1 MLETSGVVSAGP
13 PEISAG
19 IDVVLGEG
27 VLVDS
32 WSGISV
38 GKVEEPSS
46 EVDVW
51 LEDSSLVDSGVD
63 VDVPEE
69 RMGETHSIVFVWL
82 GEAVFEDS

>member
-1 MLETSGVVSAGP
+1 M
-13 PEISAG
+13 
-19 IDVVLGEG
+19 LGEG

-69 RMGETHSIVFVWL
+69 RIL
-82 GEAVFEDS
+82 

>member
-1 MLETSGVVSAGP
+1 M
-13 PEISAG
+13 
-19 IDVVLGEG
+19 LGEG

-51 LEDSSLVDSGVD
+51 LEDSSLVDSGIN

-82 GEAVFEDS
+82 AEAGFEDS